1 MKKMMIFIAAIIIM
15 GAMTTGQAQELDLMK
30 PIAPDTAV
38 RIGVL
43 PNGAKYY
50 VRSNK
55 KEPQRANFHIVYNVG
70 SVQEEDRQDGLAHF
84 LEHMAFNGSKNFPGN
99 ATMDYLQSIGVKFG
113 ENLNAFTNQQNTSY
127 MITNVPIT
135 REGIVDSVLLV
146 LHDWGGYLSL
156 TDQDIDKERG
166 VIQEEF
172 RLYEGMAAWRVN
184 RKEDAALFGADNIY
198 ARRDIIGS
206 LENLKN
212 FKYEDIRDFYHKWY
226 RPDLY
231 AFVVV
236 GDFDAD
242 EMVEK
247 LKKTMSDIPTP
258 EVRTPKEVVVVEDNA
273 EPRAAVITDP
283 EQSETTVQITYRH
296 PSTNQK
302 YNDRVLRFKSNVINA
317 LVANMLYKR
326 FDNLSKEPGASFQ
339 WAYCVFSDYYQPFD
353 MFTLIATARE
363 GEGLSTLGA
372 VYTELQ
378 RAKRSGFVA
387 GELEREKASYLTA
400 VEQTYANRNDRKNG
414 ELVSELVNNFMNNE
428 AIVSAD
434 ERYALGKKIIESIT
448 LDEVNAQIASLVG
461 EQNMVVTLTEKSA
474 QGSTHPLDADL
485 LATIAAVD
493 ASTIEPYTENAI
505 TKPLLDAS
513 KLRGSK
519 VVKSEAGKFGSTEWT
534 LKNGIRVVVLP
545 TEHKADEIVMRASR
559 KGGTSTIDA
568 LEELYSIELFGQFE
582 DMAGLGEFSDKE
594 LSRILAGKSASLSPV
609 ISETT
614 TGYSGRSSKKDFE
627 TMLQLGYLYATAPRF
642 EKQDFDVMI
651 DKIETSIKGSLKDP
665 MRVMNDSTTKTI
677 YGGNPRRM
685 PISIEKLSMI
695 SLDRMRDTYK
705 RLFASADGMTFTIVG
720 SFAPDSIKGL
730 VEKYI
735 GSLPVAKTKTAPAV
749 GKHIALPVGGEV
761 ENIFVTK
768 QEAGRV
774 IALWVYSGDVKEYSL
789 AEKLNLQIAGSALN
803 NVYLKTIREAEGG
816 AYMVNNAAQV
826 IDNIPGGEWFV
837 DQAIFMTDSSKLANL
852 QPKIQEG
859 IDSLLTNGPSPEN
872 FKAAVEAMTKD
883 FSDNNLTNGRWVN
896 YLGTWYLLGRDNYT
910 DYMRVLN
917 GITPASVQ
925 SAAQRAF
932 SQGNRIVV
940 IQNP

>member
-1 MKKMMIFIAAIIIM
+1 MKKIMIFIVSIIM
-15 GAMTTGQAQELDLMK
+15 GAMTTSRAQELDLMK
-30 PIAPDTAV
+30 PIAPDTSV

-70 SVQEEDRQDGLAHF
+70 AVQEEDRQDGLAHF

-99 ATMDYLQSIGVKFG
+99 ATVDYLQSIGVKFG

-135 REGIVDSVLLV
+135 RAGIVDSVLLV

-172 RLYEGMAAWRVN
+172 RLYEGTANWRVN
-184 RKEDAALFGADNIY
+184 RKKNAALFGADNIY
-198 ARRDIIGS
+198 AKRDIIGS

-247 LKKTMSDIPTP
+247 LKNAMSDIPTP
-258 EVRTPKEVVVVEDNA
+258 EVRTPKDVVVVEDNA
-273 EPRAAVITDP
+273 EPRVAVITDP
-283 EQSETTVQITYRH
+283 EQNATMIQITYRH
-296 PSTNQK
+296 PASNDK
-302 YNDRVLRFKSNVINA
+302 YNDRVLRLKDNMINSM
-317 LVANMLYKR
+317 VTEMLYKR
-326 FDNLSKEPGASFQ
+326 LDNLSKEPGAPFQ
-339 WAYCVFSDYYQPFD
+339 QAFCLTADYYKPFD
-353 MFTLIATARE
+353 MFTLLATARQ
-363 GEGLSTLGA
+363 GEGLATLGA

-387 GELEREKASYLTA
+387 GELDRIKSVFQTSL
-400 VEQTYANRNDRKNG
+400 EQEYANRNDRKNETLTE
-414 ELVSELVNNFMNNE
+414 ELINNFMNNE
-428 AIVSAD
+428 AITSAD
-434 ERYALGKKIIESIT
+434 ERYALSKQILQGIT

-461 EQNMVVTLTEKSA
+461 DKNMVVTLTEKSD
-474 QGSTHPLDADL
+474 QGSTHPTDADL
-485 LATIAAVD
+485 LATIAALD

-519 VVKSEAGKFGSTEWT
+519 VVRSEAGQFGSTVWT

-545 TEHKADEIVMRASR
+545 TEHKADEIVMKAQR
-559 KGGTSTIDA
+559 KGGTSTVDE
-568 LEELYSIELFGQFE
+568 LEDLFSIQLYRQFE
-582 DMAGLGEFSDKE
+582 DMSGLGEFSDKE
-594 LSRILAGKSASLSPV
+594 LSQLLAGKNASLSPK
-609 ISETT
+609 IEETS
-614 TGYSGRSSKKDFE
+614 TGYSGSSSKKDFE

-642 EKQDFDVMI
+642 EKQDWDVMI
-651 DKIETSIKGSLKDP
+651 DKLETLIKGHEKDP
-665 MRVMNDSTTKTI
+665 MRIFKDSLAVTI
-677 YGGNPRRM
+677 FANNPRNT
-685 PISIEKLSMI
+685 PLSLEKLSKT
-695 SLDRMRDTYK
+695 SFERMRDTYK
-705 RLFASADGMTFTIVG
+705 RLFSSADGMTFTIVG
-720 SFAPDSIKGL
+720 SFSPDSIKGL

-735 GSLPVAKTKTAPAV
+735 GSLPVAKTKKAPAV
-749 GKHIALPVGGEV
+749 GKHISRPVKGVV
-761 ENIFVTK
+761 ENVFVTK

-774 IALWVYSGDVKEYSL
+774 IALWLYTGDIKDYSL
-789 AEKLNLQIAGSALN
+789 AEKLNLTVAGMVLN
-803 NVYLKTIREAEGG
+803 NMYLKSIREADGG
-816 AYMVNNAAQV
+816 AYTVNNSMDV
-826 IDNIPGGEWFV
+826 IDDIAGGEMFAN
-837 DQAIFMTDSSKLANL
+837 QAIFMTDSSKIAALS
-852 QPKIQEG
+852 PRIQDG
-859 IDSLLTNGPSPEN
+859 IDSLLANGPSTEN
-872 FKAAVEAMTKD
+872 FKAAVEAMSKD

-917 GITPASVQ
+917 GITPESVQ
-925 SAAQRAF
+925 RAAQRAF